1 MVNTWKI
8 ILATLVIFGAGVI
21 TGGLLVGHSLR
32 AAHRLLARVPTT
44 DAPLRAADR
53 PSAPVKL
60 DAGIARASNPPPAV
74 NLPFRKDFLIR
85 LDRELELSP
94 EQRQHIEKIIREGQE
109 RTRELWRVEWV
120 TTRKRIRS
128 ELTPEQQARFEGLF
142 KSRPRDQQRP
152 SAATG
157 RSTNSPAP
165 SGNPPAD

>member
-32 AAHRLLARVPTT
+32 AAHQPLARIPTT
-44 DAPLRAADR
+44 DDPHRAADR
-53 PSAPVKL
+53 PSAPVKF
-60 DAGIARASNPPPAV
+60 DPAVARASNLPPAV
-74 NLPFRKDFLIR
+74 NLPFRKDLLNR

-94 EQRQHIEKIIREGQE
+94 EQHQHIEKIIREGQE

-142 KSRPRDQQRP
+142 KSRSRDQQRP
-152 SAATG
+152 PAATE
-157 RSTNSPAP
+157 RSTNPSAP